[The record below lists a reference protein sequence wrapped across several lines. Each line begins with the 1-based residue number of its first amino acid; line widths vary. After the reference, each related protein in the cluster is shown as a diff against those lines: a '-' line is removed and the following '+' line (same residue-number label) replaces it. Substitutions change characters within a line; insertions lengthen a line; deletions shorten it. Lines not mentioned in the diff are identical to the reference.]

1 MITGS
6 AGEQAMAY
14 APEAAAVPAPRARAM
29 GLGVRQAMA
38 SEIVPAAHNTT
49 VVAKAGAHDPMMS
62 GAQRLD
68 SPWLRAAM
76 LTPSVSAAM
85 TTTRF
90 GAVDPRPFV
99 VLLRKPEQAVA
110 MTFSDDPASGMTA
123 DRFTGS
129 AVVFVATATFVRA
142 QTASLD

>member
-1 MITGS
+1 
-6 AGEQAMAY
+6 
-14 APEAAAVPAPRARAM
+14 M
-29 GLGVRQAMA
+29 GLGVTQAMA
-38 SEIVPAAHNTT
+38 SEVVPAAHNTT
-49 VVAKAGAHDPMMS
+49 VVGKAGALAAMTS

-76 LTPSVSAAM
+76 LTPSVSAAL

-90 GAVDPRPFV
+90 GAIDPRPFV
-99 VLLRKPEQAVA
+99 VLLRKPDHAVA
-110 MTFSDDPASGMTA
+110 MSFSDNPASGMTA
-123 DRFTGS
+123 DRFSGS